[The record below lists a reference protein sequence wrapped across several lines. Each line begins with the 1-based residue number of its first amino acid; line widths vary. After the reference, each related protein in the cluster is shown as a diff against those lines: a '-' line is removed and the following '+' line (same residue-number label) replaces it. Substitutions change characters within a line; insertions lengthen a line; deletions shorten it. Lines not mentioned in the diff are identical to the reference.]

1 MLARLTPFAAF
12 ALLAACNAPESRRA
26 EAPAAPAAPARPMAG
41 GLTRQAIESAAF
53 TPPAPAQTAPQTTPG
68 QTTPGQTPPAGQTA
82 PEGGADGATP
92 ATPAPPLPNAAL
104 IRAQIIL
111 DRSPYSPG
119 AINGVDGDSMH
130 HAIAAFE
137 KANGLAVDGELD
149 AEVFARLTASDSR
162 PVLADYTISPQD
174 LAGPFIGAVP
184 EGTEAQSKLQ
194 TLGFANIKEALA
206 EKFHM
211 TEALLD
217 ALNPGVDLMRA
228 GQTIVVPAIGS
239 APLAP
244 VARILV
250 DKAAG
255 TVSAFDAGDQLLAV
269 FPATIGS
276 SDRPAPSGDLKVV
289 GVANEP
295 DYTWDPTRL
304 TYGKGKEK
312 MVVAAGP
319 NNPVGT
325 VWIDLSRDTYGIH
338 GTPDPELIGKTASH
352 GCVRLTNWDAELL
365 AAAVKPGVDVKFI

>member
-1 MLARLTPFAAF
+1 MLVRLTPFAAL

-26 EAPAAPAAPARPMAG
+26 EAPDAPTAPARPMAG
-41 GLTRQAIESAAF
+41 GLTRQGIESAAF
-53 TPPAPAQTAPQTTPG
+53 APLAPGPATPQTNPG
-68 QTTPGQTPPAGQTA
+68 QTTPGQMTPEAGLPAN
-82 PEGGADGATP
+82 GATP
-92 ATPAPPLPNAAL
+92 AAPAPPMPDAAL

-162 PVLADYTISPQD
+162 PVLADYTISQQD

-211 TEALLD
+211 TEPLLD

-244 VARILV
+244 VARIEV

-255 TVSAFDAGDQLLAV
+255 TVSAFDAGNQLLAV

-276 SDRPAPSGDLKVV
+276 SDRPAPSGDLKVI

-295 DYTWDPTRL
+295 DYTWDPARL

>member
-12 ALLAACNAPESRRA
+12 ALLTACGAPEPQQTAQERPA
-26 EAPAAPAAPARPMAG
+26 EPARPMAG
-41 GLTRQAIESAAF
+41 GLSRQGIEGAVYAPPAPPTAPAASDQSASADGTTPA
-53 TPPAPAQTAPQTTPG
+53 TPPAPVG
-68 QTTPGQTPPAGQTA
+68 
-82 PEGGADGATP
+82 
-92 ATPAPPLPNAAL
+92 PNAAL

-119 AINGVDGDSMH
+119 AINGVDGDTMH
-130 HAIAAFE
+130 HAVSAFE
-137 KANGLAVDGELD
+137 KANGLPVDGELD
-149 AEVFARLTASDSR
+149 ADVFARLTAADSR
-162 PVLADYTISPQD
+162 PVLADYTISQQD

-184 EGTEAQSKLQ
+184 EGTEAQSQLQ
-194 TLGFANIKEALA
+194 ALGFANIKEALA

-211 TEALLD
+211 TEALFD

-228 GQTIVVPAIGS
+228 GQKIVVPAIGM
-239 APLAP
+239 APLP
-244 VARILV
+244 EVARIEV
-250 DKAAG
+250 NKAAG
-255 TVSAFDAGDQLLAV
+255 TVSAFDAGDQLVAV

-295 DYTWDPTRL
+295 DYTWDPKRL
-304 TYGKGKEK
+304 TYGSGDKK